1 MNTLKSLVIKLGSF
15 GLKSI
20 LPLLVCGL
28 ALPAFGQLK
37 WSSYDT
43 SGNLVTANVA
53 TGGDIASGGSV
64 TFTIPA
70 NTQWSFVTKNI
81 TPFSLATAASGRVI
95 SFKMSASGGLSAVSQ
110 GVFVM
115 GWGCYNSAGTASFA
129 DDVGYFGM
137 LAAGQYTEPF
147 YHSSGTANLFS
158 GTKPGQGTTTTGFPV
173 DNVLYTNKLFMK
185 MNSAATGISL
195 GTGNSAT
202 GAGVVI
208 IGPGVTQYS
217 YINPVTPLVGGVST
231 FDEFAFM
238 FNNTTNI
245 PVTVTLSAVSLGN
258 TLTWDASGTN
268 AAAPTDGSGNWSST
282 NNWSDGVN
290 DDIWAD
296 GSSAILGSGGAGGT
310 VSNNAASTLVAN
322 ITLNTNYTIT
332 GNTITLTN
340 SIITV
345 AGSATTATINN
356 ILAGTGGLT
365 KQGVGTL
372 VLNEAANNTYTGNTI
387 INSGTLQPGSTGG
400 RLYIPGNLIVNTN
413 GSFTAVSGSP
423 GSGVFG
429 NEVLVLNGQNPGG
442 SNVFVN
448 SGAWITANTC
458 VLANGAVITNGGG
471 GVSGTYAATNSD
483 ARSGAVWLTRH
494 GFGIFNNIYKS
505 TAGTVIISTR
515 PNASGTDGYIAT
527 LNAGTL
533 IFEYAYAANASVKLK
548 TGSPLTFAG
557 GALVFSNSLSSQ
569 NPSANNPSASG
580 TFFNS
585 GASSLYV
592 YNAGASG
599 AGVTMGAVT
608 RKIGATFNLVK
619 PTASYTVAIGSST
632 ANVNGIVGGWN
643 TYNLTDWTTGTS
655 TWTALAAGSYQAD
668 LNPTNWVST
677 TNVTLN
683 GDTSGP
689 VPDGT
694 TINSL
699 RLTAASK
706 VTLSGVLTNS
716 SGGLLVTGS
725 GATAITGGT
734 LYGASGADLIVHQYA
749 SADLTISSTLAD
761 NGAATSLTKDGAG
774 RLIITGTDNMTGTN
788 YLNGGGV
795 QVDNLAEL
803 ASGPLDMNGGTLRYT
818 GTDTPTSSRAVTTR
832 GLGPT
837 FDIVSATVT
846 QTGAINGSGDAIGD
860 LGGLTKIGAG
870 TLVLTASNNF
880 NGETIVNNG
889 VLSINGTNN
898 YNPAVWDAGK
908 VTVNG
913 GTLGG
918 TGTISGPV
926 TVNSSGTI
934 APGNSI
940 GTLTL
945 ATNLTLQ
952 SGATG
957 LFEVANSPGTGDL
970 LVVQGNLTVNN
981 STIAI
986 NVPGATL
993 QPGTY
998 TLIQYSGTLTG
1009 SFNPVVTLAGGSIN
1023 GSMTI
1028 DTSTPGQVNLVLIP
1042 QVAITSQPQSAVAST
1057 NDTVCFNVSATGSAP
1072 IGYQWYYTDNVSIP
1086 AVAIVGATNSSY
1098 CIASADGTNNGIY
1111 SVVVSNSYNSVTSS
1125 VATLIVGNVCPQLSG
1140 PFNQTVIQ
1148 GNNATFSGIVV
1159 IANPQPSLQWQ
1170 TNGVNVNGAT
1180 GTSLTLNNVQY
1191 AALNNATISLIASNA
1206 ACMVTNNA
1214 TLTVIIP
1221 PVITP
1226 QPASTTVDAGATASF
1241 VSGATGVPTP
1251 GLQWY
1256 KNIVGSIGIGVGISG
1271 QTNGTL
1277 TINNAQG
1284 SDIGIYTL
1292 VATNAAGGVTNAGVK
1307 LTVNSTTLAQTTLSP
1322 ANNAPGICYDTPLY
1336 ITFNGPVSVVNSGK
1350 IRIYDSTNSVTPVDI
1365 IDMSSNTVIISTLNT
1380 GIFLTNNVQPHSLF
1394 SGDSQAINYFPV
1406 ITTGS
1411 TAAIYPHSG
1420 VMTSNQTYYVT
1431 MDNGIVV
1438 DSAGAYFAGISD
1450 TNAWRF
1456 TTKPGGPVNPTNLV
1470 VDVGGTGDFVTVQG
1484 AVDSIPAGNNNYTLI
1499 KIKNGNY
1506 VEIVDISGKN
1516 NTTFRGQSRAGTV
1529 VGYGNNNNLTGTTAG
1544 RMAFKVNS
1552 TNIGIE
1558 NLTLVNTT
1566 PQGGSQAET
1575 LLIYNNGVRCVVN
1588 NCEIDS
1594 RQDTILI
1601 NAGTS
1606 QGYFYNCRVTGNFDY
1621 IWGVGVGYFYKC
1633 VFHTTTNIYS
1643 GSYNLTAAR
1652 TTTAGTL
1659 STNTPWVDPG
1669 NGTTF
1674 SANGFSFVS
1683 CTFEADAGVT
1693 GITMAGSN
1701 GTAGGLDSWVNC
1713 LIDINAYVTPTLA
1726 LSNTYVFWQY
1736 NNKDITGVNPIA
1748 FANIQTIGVTNN
1760 DPRLLAA
1767 TNVPVWFYGWTPQLA
1782 PNIIGQP
1789 GNATVSQGQSANF
1802 IVTATGIPDPA
1813 CQWYLNGVLISG
1825 ATATNYYITSA
1836 VRTNA
1841 GNYTVVVSN
1850 SSGSVTSSVATLTYT
1865 GNVAPVA
1872 NPSTYS
1878 RPAGFALKIAITG
1891 DLSTYWSD
1899 ADGDPVALTNVISST
1914 NGATVSYDTDYV
1926 YYRNPNDVADQI
1938 NYTISDGLSTTAG
1951 VINITVSTS
1960 QSVGGGVAVAL
1971 VGNSATVTFAGIPG
1985 SQYEIQRATNVLAAW
2000 VTLYTTNAPSN
2011 GVFQYTDNF
2020 LDLGGQA
2027 PPEAYYRTATP

>member
-1 MNTLKSLVIKLGSF
+1 MNTLKSIVIKLGSF

-20 LPLLVCGL
+20 LPLVVCGMT
-28 ALPAFGQLK
+28 LPAFGQLK

-43 SGNLVTANVA
+43 NGTLVAANMA
-53 TGGDIASGGSV
+53 TGGDAASGGSV

-70 NTQWSFVTKNI
+70 NTQMTFITKSFTPINLTPANAAAVVT
-81 TPFSLATAASGRVI
+81 FR
-95 SFKMSASGGLSAVSQ
+95 FSASAGLT
-110 GVFVM
+110 GVIQKTF
-115 GWGCYNSAGTASFA
+115 GWGLYNSGGTASLA
-129 DDVGYFGM
+129 DDIGM
-137 LAAGQYTEPF
+137 YGDWQGSYIEGLFHGAG
-147 YHSSGTANLFS
+147 SANLWT
-158 GTKPGQGTTTTGFPV
+158 GTSPGLGKTTTGTPT
-173 DNVLYTNKLFMK
+173 DGITYTNQIRLFMK
-185 MNSAATGISL
+185 TTPVGVALGSSSSTLAAAGLAMNGGSL
-195 GTGNSAT
+195 TARSYTNPSNGTN
-202 GAGVVI
+202 
-208 IGPGVTQYS
+208 
-217 YINPVTPLVGGVST
+217 T

-238 FNNTTNI
+238 FNNTTAN
-245 PVTVTLSAVSLGN
+245 PVTVTLSGIGLG
-258 TLTWDASGTN
+258 TSMTWDASG
-268 AAAPTDGSGNWSST
+268 ASPVAPTDGGGTWSAGTANWSSGVGGAIGASDSV
-282 NNWSDGVN
+282 WSPGYN
-290 DDIWAD
+290 
-296 GSSAILGSGGAGGT
+296 AIIGSGGAGGT
-310 VSNNAASTLVAN
+310 ITNTDTTTIVGN
-322 ITLNTNYTIT
+322 ITINTNYTLT
-332 GNTITLTN
+332 GTALTLTN
-340 SIITV
+340 STITV

-356 ILAGTGGLT
+356 ILTGTGGLT
-365 KQGVGTL
+365 VAGGGTL
-372 VLNEAANNTYTGNTI
+372 SLAETANNIYTGDTI
-387 INSGTLQPGSTGG
+387 INNGTVQVGG
-400 RLYIPGNLIVNTN
+400 TAGQLYIPGNLVINPN
-413 GSFTAVSGSP
+413 GAFSCNSGISS
-423 GSGVFG
+423 GGQGVFG
-429 NEVLVLNGQNPGG
+429 GANLIINGGA
-442 SNVFVN
+442 VFVG
-448 SGAWITANTC
+448 SGGAIVASTA
-458 VLANGAVITNGGG
+458 VLANNGSITNAGGTT
-471 GVSGTYAATNSD
+471 SSTYSITNLD
-483 ARSGAVWLTRH
+483 GRSGAVLLTRH
-494 GFGIFNNIYKS
+494 GFGLTNLLYKS
-505 TAGTVIISTR
+505 TAGTVRLGTR
-515 PNASGTDGYIAT
+515 PNSSANDGFVVT

-533 IFEYAYAANASVKLK
+533 LIDKGYANNASSTLK
-548 TGSPLTFAG
+548 ANLPLTFAG
-557 GALVFSNSLSSQ
+557 GALVISNGLSTLAPSTV
-569 NPSANNPSASG
+569 NPSPAG
-580 TFFNS
+580 VFFNS
-585 GASSLYV
+585 GASSLYM
-592 YNAGASG
+592 YNAGSSG
-599 AGVTMGAVT
+599 GAMTMGPLT
-608 RKIGATFNLVK
+608 RRPGATLNYIPPYGSVG
-619 PTASYTVAIGSST
+619 VGIGSST

-643 TYNLTDWTTGTS
+643 TYGLTDWTTGTAN
-655 TWTALAAGSYQAD
+655 WTALAAGSYNTSLD
-668 LNPTNWVST
+668 PTTWLTTDNVS
-677 TNVTLN
+677 LN
-683 GDTSGP
+683 GNTSGP
-689 VPDGT
+689 VPNGT

-699 RLTAASK
+699 RLTAAST

-734 LYGASGADLIVHQYA
+734 LYGASGADLIVHQNA
-749 SADLTISSTLAD
+749 SAALTISSTLAD

-774 RLIITGTDNMTGTN
+774 TLIISVTDNMTGTN
-788 YLNGGGV
+788 YLNGGVV

-818 GTDTPTSSRAVTTR
+818 GTDTPTSSRAVVTR

-837 FDIVSATVT
+837 FDIASATVT

-860 LGGLTKIGAG
+860 LGGITKIGAG
-870 TLVLTASNNF
+870 KLILTAINNY
-880 NGETIVNNG
+880 NGETVVNNG
-889 VLSINGTNN
+889 ILSINGTNN
-898 YNPAVWDAGK
+898 YNPAVWGAGK

-918 TGTISGPV
+918 TGTINGPV
-926 TVNSSGTI
+926 TANSGGTI
-934 APGNSI
+934 APGDAI

-952 SGATG
+952 SGSTSS
-957 LFEVANSPGTGDL
+957 FVVTNSPGTSDL
-970 LVVQGNLTVNN
+970 LVVQGNLTVSN

-986 NVPGATL
+986 NVTGTSL

-998 TLIQYSGTLTG
+998 TLIQYSGQLIG
-1009 SFNPVVTLAGGSIN
+1009 SFNPVVTLVGGSIN

-1028 DTSTPGQVNLVLIP
+1028 STSTAGRVNLVLIP
-1042 QVAITSQPQSAVAST
+1042 QVAITSQPQSAIAST
-1057 NDTVCFNVSATGSAP
+1057 NDTVCFTVSATGSAP
-1072 IGYQWYYTDNVSIP
+1072 ISYQWYFTTNLSTP
-1086 AVAIVGATNSSY
+1086 ASPISGATNSSY
-1098 CIASADGTNNGIY
+1098 CIASADGTNNGLY
-1111 SVVVSNSYNSVTSS
+1111 SVVVTNNYNSVTSS
-1125 VATLIVGNVCPQLSG
+1125 IATLIVGNVLPQLNG

-1148 GNNATFSGIVV
+1148 GNNATFSGTVV
-1159 IANPQPSLQWQ
+1159 LANPQPTLQWQ
-1170 TNGVNVNGAT
+1170 TNYVNVSGAT
-1180 GTSLTLNNVQY
+1180 STNLTLNNVQY
-1191 AALNNATISLIASNA
+1191 AALNNATVSLIASNA
-1206 ACMVTNNA
+1206 AGLVTNNA
-1214 TLTVIIP
+1214 TLTVIIT

-1226 QPASTTVDAGATASF
+1226 QPASTTVNAGATASF
-1241 VSGATGVPTP
+1241 VSGATGIPTP

-1256 KNIVGSIGIGVGISG
+1256 KNTVGSLGIGVGISG

-1284 SDIGIYTL
+1284 SDIGIYTI

-1307 LTVNSTTLAQTTLSP
+1307 LTVNSTTLATTTLLP

-1350 IRIYDSTNSVTPVDI
+1350 VRIYDSTNSVTPVDI
-1365 IDMSSNTVIISTLNT
+1365 IDMSSNTVIVSTLNT
-1380 GIFLTNNVQPHSLF
+1380 GIYLTNNVQPHSLF
-1394 SGDSQAINYFPV
+1394 SGDTQVINYFPV

-1431 MDNGIVV
+1431 MDNGVVV

-1456 TTKPGGPVNPTNLV
+1456 TTKATGPANPTNLV
-1470 VDVGGTGDFVTVQG
+1470 VAADGSGDFLTVQG
-1484 AVDSIPAGNNNYTLI
+1484 AVDSVLPGNTNYTLI
-1499 KIKNGNY
+1499 NIKNGNY

-1516 NTTFRGQSRAGTV
+1516 NITFRGQSRAGTV

-1621 IWGVGVGYFYKC
+1621 VWGVGVGYFYKC

-1659 STNTPWVDPG
+1659 STNTPWVNPG

-1683 CTFEADAGVT
+1683 CTIEADTGVT

-1736 NNKDITGVNPIA
+1736 NNKDITGVNPIS

-1789 GNATVSQGQSANF
+1789 ANVTVSQGQATNF
-1802 IVTATGIPDPA
+1802 TVSATGIPDPTY
-1813 CQWYLNGVLISG
+1813 QWQHAG
-1825 ATATNYYITSA
+1825 TNVPGGTSA
-1836 VRTNA
+1836 TLTIASPKRSDG

-1850 SSGSVTSSVATLTYT
+1850 GSGSVTSSVAVLNYT

-1872 NPSTYS
+1872 SPSTYS
-1878 RPAGFALKIAITG
+1878 RQAGFSLKIAIAG

-1899 ADGDPVALTNVISST
+1899 ADGDPVALTGAISST
-1914 NGATVSYDTDYV
+1914 NGATVSYDSNFV
-1926 YYRNPNDVADQI
+1926 YYSNPNDVADQI
-1938 NYTISDGLSTTAG
+1938 NYMIGDGQGGSNSG
-1951 VINITVSTS
+1951 VINITVSTGTSAGGS
-1960 QSVGGGVAVAL
+1960 QPVTVT
-1971 VGNSATVTFAGIPG
+1971 GNSATVTFAGIPN
-1985 SQYEIQRATNVLAAW
+1985 SSYEIQRSTNLSVW
-2000 VTLYTTNAPSN
+2000 VTIYTTNVPSN

-2020 LDLGGQA
+2020 SDLGGIA